1 MSRPTNPQV
10 FNIRAVQ
17 AAATQ
22 VSNVGGQLAQ
32 NAGRGVAELESTVN
46 RLGGGLGSGLN
57 MAASAAD
64 AAREL
69 GTSLRGVSSVVNNSA
84 GTFQGA
90 VNAVENIATAVNTV
104 SSISTGLSQ
113 FAGAVAGAAGAIN
126 DAISSIRGGN
136 IPRGGENLIAQGGT
150 IKLSPGDKNDW
161 RVRIDCQWE
170 IFGQNELFSILKKT
184 GGVIWPYQPSI
195 TIATKANYTT
205 QDITHGNYP
214 FHSYKNSEVDD
225 IQITGQ
231 FSAETEQDANYWI
244 AATTFLKTATK
255 MFFGQGQNA
264 GNPPIVCIL
273 KGYGSQVFNNVPVIV
288 KNFSVTL
295 PEDVNYVRVDKYST
309 WVPIMS
315 EVSVTVSPIYNRRNL
330 RQFDLTKYARGEMV
344 LSGANGTVGY
354 L

>member
-22 VSNVGGQLAQ
+22 VQNVGGQLAQ
-32 NAGRGVAELESTVN
+32 NAGLGAAELESTVN

-69 GTSLRGVSSVVNNSA
+69 GTSLRGVSSAVNNSA
-84 GTFQGA
+84 STFQGA

-113 FAGAVAGAAGAIN
+113 FAGTVAGAAGAIN
-126 DAISSIRGGN
+126 DAISALRGGN
-136 IPRGGENLIAQGGT
+136 IPKGGENLVAQGVP

-161 RVRIDCQWE
+161 RVRIYCQWE

-184 GGVIWPYQPSI
+184 GGVVWPYQPNI

-225 IQITGQ
+225 IQIAGE

-273 KGYGSQVFNNVPVIV
+273 QGYGSQVFNNVPVIV
-288 KNFSVTL
+288 KSFSVTL
-295 PEDVNYVRVDKYST
+295 PEDVNYVRVNKYPT

-315 EVSVTVSPIYNRRNL
+315 EISVTVSPIYNRRNL

-344 LSGANGTVGY
+344 LSGPNGPIGY